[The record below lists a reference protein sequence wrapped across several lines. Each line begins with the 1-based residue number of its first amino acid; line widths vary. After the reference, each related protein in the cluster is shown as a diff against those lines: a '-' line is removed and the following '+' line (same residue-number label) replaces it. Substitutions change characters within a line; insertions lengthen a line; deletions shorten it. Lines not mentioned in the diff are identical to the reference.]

1 MAGSTNAAFSDA
13 GRVAGGDRPPPKPD
27 AGQARQAPPHTAA
40 GPAVG
45 VLGPRPAG
53 PLPPAGPRR
62 NTGPGVPEAIARAVS
77 AAGERLG
84 PSSIDK
90 LWLFPPLVRG
100 RREQGLVV
108 AGCFAGR
115 GSRRLVTVRY
125 SAQRTGKGLYFDA
138 RFVDEGV
145 APPERFPAM
154 MEGVAERS
162 PEPLGSPR
170 VVEVG
175 GEAEAFASLLRAYP
189 AEMFDEEP
197 AGTRPP
203 A

>member
-1 MAGSTNAAFSDA
+1 MAGLAEIGFSDV
-13 GRVAGGDRPPPKPD
+13 GR
-27 AGQARQAPPHTAA
+27 APPADAKPPNPAA
-40 GPAVG
+40 EP
-45 VLGPRPAG
+45 PRR
-53 PLPPAGPRR
+53 AGPRR
-62 NTGPGVPEAIARAVS
+62 TDPGVPEALPRAVRG
-77 AAGERLG
+77 AGERLR
-84 PSSIDK
+84 PNSIDK

-115 GSRRLVTVRY
+115 SSRRLVTVRY
-125 SAQRTGKGLYFDA
+125 SAQRTGKGLYFDV

-145 APPERFPAM
+145 APPERVPAM

-162 PEPLGSPR
+162 AEPLGSPR

-175 GEAEAFASLLRAYP
+175 GEAEAFASLMRAYP
-189 AEMFDEEP
+189 AELFEEEL

-203 A
+203 G